1 MTRVFV
7 LDDHDVVRRGLKEL
21 LEDSGDIEVVGEAGS
36 AVEALS
42 GIPLAEP
49 DVAVLDVRLSD
60 GSGVEVCRE
69 ICARHPE
76 IKCVMFSAFDDEV
89 AIVESILAGASGY
102 VLKQIRGGE
111 IVNAVRM
118 VATGESLFEPTL
130 RVRVLDDATRTSTA
144 RRVRRAA
151 VAPATVTLPGRGRD

>member
-21 LEDSGDIEVVGEAGS
+21 LEDSGDIEVVGEAGT
-36 AVEALS
+36 AVQALS

-49 DVAVLDVRLSD
+49 DVAVLDVRLAD

-69 ICARHPE
+69 IRSRHPE

-89 AIVESILAGASGY
+89 TIVESILAGASGF
-102 VLKQIRGGE
+102 VLKQIKGGD
-111 IVNAVRM
+111 IVNAVRV
-118 VATGESLFEPTL
+118 VASGESLFEPEL
-130 RVRVLDDATRTSTA
+130 RVRVLDHGPEDEHGA
-144 RRVRRAA
+144 
-151 VAPATVTLPGRGRD
+151 

>member
-21 LEDSGDIEVVGEAGS
+21 LEAGGDIEVVGEAGS
-36 AVEALS
+36 AVEARS
-42 GIPLAEP
+42 RIPQVAP

-60 GSGVEVCRE
+60 GSGVEICRWVR
-69 ICARHPE
+69 AQHPE

-89 AIVESILAGASGY
+89 AVVESILAGASGF
-102 VLKQIRGGE
+102 VLKEIRGGE

-118 VATGESLFEPTL
+118 VASGESLFEPAV
-130 RVRVLDDATRTSTA
+130 RARVLDGDPDGHR
-144 RRVRRAA
+144 
-151 VAPATVTLPGRGRD
+151 PP

>member
-21 LEDSGDIEVVGEAGS
+21 LEDSGDIEVVGEAGT
-36 AVEALS
+36 AVEARS
-42 GIPLAEP
+42 EIPLVGP

-69 ICARHPE
+69 ICSRHPE

-102 VLKQIRGGE
+102 VLKQIKGGD

-118 VATGESLFEPTL
+118 VASGESLFEPAL
-130 RVRVLDDATRTSTA
+130 RVRVLDDAARTSTTREA
-144 RRVRRAA
+144 TELGAA
-151 VAPATVTLPGRGRD
+151 MRNSD

>member
-7 LDDHDVVRRGLKEL
+7 LDDHDLVRRGLKEL
-21 LEDSGDIEVVGEAGS
+21 LEDNGDIEVVGEASTAG
-36 AVEALS
+36 EARS

-69 ICARHPE
+69 IRSRHPE
-76 IKCVMFSAFDDEV
+76 IKCVMLSAFDDEV

-102 VLKQIRGGE
+102 VLKQIKGGD

-118 VATGESLFEPTL
+118 VASGESLFEPTL
-130 RVRVLDDATRTSTA
+130 RVRVLDDAAATSTG
-144 RRVRRAA
+144 RRARRAA
-151 VAPATVTLPGRGRD
+151 VAPATVTRPGRGRD

>member
-21 LEDSGDIEVVGEAGS
+21 LEAGGDIEVVGEASS
-36 AVEALS
+36 AVEARS
-42 GIPLAEP
+42 RIPQVEP

-60 GSGVEVCRE
+60 GSGVEICRE
-69 ICARHPE
+69 IRARHPE

-89 AIVESILAGASGY
+89 AVVESILAGASGF
-102 VLKQIRGGE
+102 VLKEIRGGE

-118 VATGESLFEPTL
+118 VARGESLFEPA
-130 RVRVLDDATRTSTA
+130 VKAQVLDDGPEGH
-144 RRVRRAA
+144 RR
-151 VAPATVTLPGRGRD
+151 P

>member
-21 LEDSGDIEVVGEAGS
+21 LEDSGDIEVVGEAGT
-36 AVEALS
+36 AVEARS

-49 DVAVLDVRLSD
+49 DVVVLDVRLAD

-69 ICARHPE
+69 IRSRHPE
-76 IKCVMFSAFDDEV
+76 IRCVMFSAFNDEV

-102 VLKQIRGGE
+102 VLKQIRGND

-118 VATGESLFEPTL
+118 VANGESLFEPEL
-130 RVRVLDDATRTSTA
+130 RVRVLDE
-144 RRVRRAA
+144 AA
-151 VAPATVTLPGRGRD
+151 GDYGA

>member
-7 LDDHDVVRRGLKEL
+7 LDDHDIVRRGLKEL
-21 LEDSGDIEVVGEAGS
+21 LEDSGDIEVVGEAGT
-36 AVEALS
+36 ADEARS

-69 ICARHPE
+69 IRSQHPE

-102 VLKQIRGGE
+102 VLKQIKGGD

-118 VATGESLFEPTL
+118 VASGESLFEPAFK
-130 RVRVLDDATRTSTA
+130 VRVLDDATSTSSA
-144 RRVRRAA
+144 GRARRAA
-151 VAPATVTLPGRGRD
+151 VAPATVTLPGIGRD

>member
-36 AVEALS
+36 AVEALMR
-42 GIPLAEP
+42 IPLADP
-49 DVAVLDVRLSD
+49 DVAVLNVRLSD
-60 GSGVEVCRE
+60 GNGVEVCRE
-69 ICARHPE
+69 IRLRHPE

-89 AIVESILAGASGY
+89 TIVESILAGASGF

-111 IVNAVRM
+111 IVDAVRV
-118 VATGESLFEPTL
+118 VASGESLFEPAL
-130 RVRVLDDATRTSTA
+130 KVRVLDNGSDGEHGT
-144 RRVRRAA
+144 
-151 VAPATVTLPGRGRD
+151 